1 MDVSELH
8 QKIKMYRGT
17 PKKIFYTV
25 STMSKKIETQL
36 GKWKSAD
43 SICIPMLASMHYV
56 YDTALIT
63 GQCHSAVRSID
74 IVLTDVAIKDEHIS
88 KLW

>member
-1 MDVSELH
+1 MLIINSRMDVSELH

-25 STMSKKIETQL
+25 STMSKRIETQL

-43 SICIPMLASMHYV
+43 SICIPMLVCTMSMIQ
-56 YDTALIT
+56 L
-63 GQCHSAVRSID
+63 
-74 IVLTDVAIKDEHIS
+74 
-88 KLW
+88 